1 MKKSTTLENGFTLVE
16 ILIVSSLTLLVG
28 GGILGLIVILGENRV
43 STFEN
48 YLGVETVNNNISEMV
63 REVRNARYG
72 DNGAYTLDTADDQEF
87 IFYSDIDYDGDADK
101 IRYTLTDSVLEKGI
115 TKPVGFPAI
124 YNPTNEIVK
133 VVAEN
138 IRNGKEPVFYYY
150 NGDWPSDTTN
160 NPLPSPTRLSETKLM
175 KIHLR
180 INKYSSPDV
189 DDFMLESYVQLRS
202 LKQNL

>member
-1 MKKSTTLENGFTLVE
+1 MKNSTTLENGFTLVE

-28 GGILGLIVILGENRV
+28 GGILGLIVILGENRI

-101 IRYTLTDSVLEKGI
+101 IRYTLTDSILEKGI

-124 YNPTNEIVK
+124 YNPANEIVK

-138 IRNGKEPVFYYY
+138 IRNGVEPVFYYY

-180 INKYSSPDV
+180 INKYSSPGV